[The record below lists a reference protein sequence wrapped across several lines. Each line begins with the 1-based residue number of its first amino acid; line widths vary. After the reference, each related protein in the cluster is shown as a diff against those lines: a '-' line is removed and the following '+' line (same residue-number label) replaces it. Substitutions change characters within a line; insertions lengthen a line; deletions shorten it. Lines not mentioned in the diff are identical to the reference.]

1 MKDYMNDPKYSE
13 YQVILEDQ
21 FQQAEKLNVDDCMM
35 KTLELIRELAK
46 QLNDDDCYK
55 YTERMKKWFNKGGI

>member
-21 FQQAEKLNVDDCMM
+21 FQQAEKLNVDDC
-35 KTLELIRELAK
+35 
-46 QLNDDDCYK
+46 YK